1 MHPTCNFLLIVMMKM
16 VKLEKQGDSNQ
27 HGYVITNCVVKDTY
41 LTVTEESLGS
51 KKKKA
56 VRFANM
62 SEEVIIMSA

>member
-1 MHPTCNFLLIVMMKM
+1 MQFSVDSYDEDGQVGEAGRQQSTWLCYH
-16 VKLEKQGDSNQ
+16 KLCGQR
-27 HGYVITNCVVKDTY
+27 YLY

>member
-1 MHPTCNFLLIVMMKM
+1 MMKM

-27 HGYVITNCVVKDTY
+27 HGYVITNFVVKDTY

-51 KKKKA
+51 KKRA

-62 SEEVIIMSA
+62 SEEVIIMSEKVY